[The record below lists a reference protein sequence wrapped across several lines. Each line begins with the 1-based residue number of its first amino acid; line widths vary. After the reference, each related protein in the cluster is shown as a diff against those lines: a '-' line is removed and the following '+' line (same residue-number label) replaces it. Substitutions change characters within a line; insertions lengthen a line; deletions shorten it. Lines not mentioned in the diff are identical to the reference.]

1 MRASETSTRARR
13 DHLLP
18 NNSAVSGED
27 KAMFAMVGYNGWSL
41 QHAIK
46 VDLQPI
52 ENFHSPP
59 ENHDQ
64 EKCEWWEFAL
74 DVPSEAMVIDFVVGD
89 SKGKFDNNNGKD
101 YHIEAAAETDEI
113 VEDNSREAQI
123 EREYQLIAEKRK
135 EKNHEELAFAR
146 KCAEN
151 AVSCLHGSFAAESWR
166 AGND

>member
-1 MRASETSTRARR
+1 
-13 DHLLP
+13 
-18 NNSAVSGED
+18 
-27 KAMFAMVGYNGWSL
+27 MFAMVGYNGWSL

-59 ENHDQ
+59 KNHDQ

-101 YHIEAAAETDEI
+101 YHIEAAVETDEI

-123 EREYQLIAEKRK
+123 EREYHLIAEKRR

-146 KCAEN
+146 KCAES
-151 AVSCLHGSFAAESWR
+151 AVRAKAALLAKKAISSIRGEFR
-166 AGND
+166 VFTDPLRPKAGERGND